1 MKHERQLD
9 ERKGGG
15 GGGASATGL
24 DTVDRPGVCCIVRTN
39 SERKASWRPG
49 RMGRRKPVESSDE
62 QYVVSEEMER
72 MTLKMPGV

>member
-1 MKHERQLD
+1 M
-9 ERKGGG
+9 
-15 GGGASATGL
+15 
-24 DTVDRPGVCCIVRTN
+24 RTN